1 MVNLELYKIFAL
13 VAREKNITKASEI
26 LHISQPAVTNH
37 IKNLESDLNIKLF
50 NRTNHGIEL
59 TEEGQKIYNEIEEP
73 VSILENIY
81 NKYGNVRNIN
91 LGIHV
96 SMYKLFSR
104 IITKFCAENENIK
117 VNIHDT
123 NLVNMLAPELNDM
136 LLKLENEKLDLV
148 ISKKTNSYN
157 TNKLEFIKLGEL
169 QDVLVTSNHS
179 KYVSQTINID
189 LLKKVLLYMPRK
201 GSITYNNFLNA
212 TQLTESELTNSKNIT
227 YNAMLELL
235 QEQDSIGLITKE
247 YIEKELNNN
256 EVIELKTDFN
266 IPEVEFGIYINKNN
280 RFSELN
286 KLINI
291 IKCNSI

>member
-1 MVNLELYKIFAL
+1 MVNLELYKIFVL

-37 IKNLESDLNIKLF
+37 IKNLENDLNVKLF

-59 TEEGQKIYNEIEEP
+59 TEEGQKIYYEIEEHI
-73 VSILENIY
+73 SLLENVY
-81 NKYGNVRNIN
+81 NKYGNTRNIN

-104 IITKFCAENENIK
+104 IITKFYTENENVKI
-117 VNIHDT
+117 NIYDT
-123 NLVNMLAPELNDM
+123 NLVNMLAPELSDM
-136 LLKLENEKLDLV
+136 LLKLENEKLDIV
-148 ISKKTNSYN
+148 ISKKTDSYN

-169 QDVLVTSNHS
+169 QDILVTNNNS
-179 KYVSQTINID
+179 KYVSQIINSD
-189 LLKKVLLYMPRK
+189 LLKTALLYLPRK
-201 GSITYNNFLNA
+201 GSVTYNNFINALELN
-212 TQLTESELTNSKNIT
+212 ESDLTNSKNIT

-235 QEQDSIGLITKE
+235 QEEDSIGLITKE

-256 EVIELKTDFN
+256 EIIELKTDFH
-266 IPEVEFGIYINKNN
+266 ISKIEYGIYINKNN
-280 RFSELN
+280 KFNELN

-291 IKCNSI
+291 IKKN

>member
-73 VSILENIY
+73 VSILESIY

-96 SMYKLFSR
+96 SMYKLFSK
-104 IITKFCAENENIK
+104 IITKFCAENENIN

-148 ISKKTNSYN
+148 ISKKTDSYN

-169 QDVLVTSNHS
+169 QDILVTSNNS

-212 TQLTESELTNSKNIT
+212 TQLTESELITSKNIT

-256 EVIELKTDFN
+256 DVTELKTDFN
-266 IPEVEFGIYINKNN
+266 IPKVEFGIYINKNN

-286 KLINI
+286 KFINT
-291 IKCNSI
+291 IKGN